1 MTTAPMTA
9 GPRTAASGTARAVVT
24 GVGVL
29 APNGI
34 GAEEYWSATLRG
46 QNGIDRITRFDPSSY
61 PSRLAGEI
69 TGFSVRDHV
78 PSRLVPQTDRTTQFA
93 LAGSDWALADAG
105 LSAESLPADERGV
118 VTASASGGFEFGQR
132 ELGHLWGKDP
142 KHVSAYMSF
151 AWFYAVNSG
160 QVSIRHDLRG
170 PTGVLVTDQ
179 AGGLDAV
186 AQARRRIRK
195 GTPLMLTGG
204 MDASLC
210 PYGLA
215 AQISAGILSESEDPT
230 RAYLPFDAAA
240 NGHVPGEGGAILTLE
255 DAGRARE
262 RGARVYGEIAG
273 YAATFD
279 PRPGSGRPSNLD
291 GAIRGALTDAGL
303 RPADIA
309 FVLADGAGE
318 PEPDRVEAQALTA
331 VFGPGGVPVTVPKT
345 MTGRLYSGAAPLDLV
360 TALFALRDG
369 VVPPTVHVEETT
381 GHDIDLVTGAPR
393 PVRGDAALVLARG
406 RGGFNS
412 AMVVRG
418 PSAP

>member
-1 MTTAPMTA
+1 MTTT
-9 GPRTAASGTARAVVT
+9 AVVT

-46 QNGIDRITRFDPSSY
+46 ESGIGRISRFDASSY
-61 PSRLAGEI
+61 PSRLAGEV
-69 TGFSVRDHV
+69 TGFSVREHI

-93 LAGSDWALADAG
+93 LAGSDWALADSG
-105 LSAESLPADERGV
+105 LTADSLPAAERGV

-170 PTGVLVTDQ
+170 PTGVVVTDQ
-179 AGGLDAV
+179 AGGLDAI

-215 AQISAGILSESEDPT
+215 AQISAGILSENEDPT

-240 NGHVPGEGGAILTLE
+240 DGHVPGEGGAMVTLE
-255 DAGRARE
+255 DAERARE
-262 RGARVYGEIAG
+262 RGARSYGEISG

-279 PRPGSGRPSNLD
+279 PRPGSGRLSNLER
-291 GAIRGALTDAGL
+291 AVRGALADAGL
-303 RPADIA
+303 RPGDIA

-318 PEPDRVEAQALTA
+318 PEADRVEAQALTA
-331 VFGPGGVPVTVPKT
+331 VFGPEGVPVTVPKT

-369 VVPPTVHVEETT
+369 VVPPTVHVDRPAT
-381 GHDIDLVTGAPR
+381 GYDIDLVTGSPR
-393 PVRGDAALVLARG
+393 PVGGDAALVLARG

-412 AMVVRG
+412 AMVVRR
-418 PSAP
+418 PSAA

>member
-1 MTTAPMTA
+1 MS
-9 GPRTAASGTARAVVT
+9 AATVVT
-24 GVGVL
+24 GIGVL

-34 GAEEYWSATLRG
+34 GAEEFWAATLRAES
-46 QNGIDRITRFDPSSY
+46 GIGRITHFEPASY
-61 PSRLAGEI
+61 PSRLAGEV
-69 TGFSVRDHV
+69 TGFSAREHL

-93 LAGSDWALADAG
+93 LTGSEWALRDSG
-105 LSAESLPADERGV
+105 LSADSLPAGERGV

-142 KHVSAYMSF
+142 RHVSAYMSF

-160 QVSIRHDLRG
+160 QISIRHDLRG

-195 GTPLMLTGG
+195 GTPVMLSGG

-210 PYGLA
+210 PYGLV
-215 AQISAGILSESEDPT
+215 AQISAGMLSESDDPT
-230 RAYLPFDAAA
+230 RAYRPFDPAAD
-240 NGHVPGEGGAILTLE
+240 GHVPGEGGAILTLE
-255 DAGRARE
+255 DGDRARA
-262 RGARVYGEIAG
+262 RGARSHGEISG

-279 PRPGSGRPSNLD
+279 PRPGSGRPANLD
-291 GAIRGALTDAGL
+291 RAIRGALADAGL
-303 RPADIA
+303 SPRDIA

-318 PEPDRVEAQALTA
+318 PEPDRAEARALTD
-331 VFGPGGVPVTVPKT
+331 VFGPRGVPVTVPKS
-345 MTGRLYSGAAPLDLV
+345 MTGRLYAGAAPLDLV

-369 VVPPTVHVEETT
+369 VVPPTVHVDEPDPAY
-381 GHDIDLVTGAPR
+381 DIDLVTGSAR

-412 AMVVRG
+412 AMVVRR
-418 PSAP
+418 PPAA

>member
-1 MTTAPMTA
+1 MS
-9 GPRTAASGTARAVVT
+9 AATVVT
-24 GVGVL
+24 GIGVL

-34 GAEEYWSATLRG
+34 GAEEFWAATLRAES
-46 QNGIDRITRFDPSSY
+46 GIGRITRFEPASY
-61 PSRLAGEI
+61 PSRLAGEV
-69 TGFSVRDHV
+69 TGFSAREHL

-93 LAGSDWALADAG
+93 LTGSEWALRDSG
-105 LSAESLPADERGV
+105 LSADSLPAGERGV

-170 PTGVLVTDQ
+170 PTGVVVTDQ
-179 AGGLDAV
+179 AGGLDAI

-215 AQISAGILSESEDPT
+215 AQISAGILSENEDPT

-240 NGHVPGEGGAILTLE
+240 DGHVPGEGGAMVTLE
-255 DAGRARE
+255 DAERARE
-262 RGARVYGEIAG
+262 RGARSYGEISG

-279 PRPGSGRPSNLD
+279 PRPGSGRPANLD
-291 GAIRGALTDAGL
+291 RAIRGALADAGL
-303 RPADIA
+303 SPRDIA

-318 PEPDRVEAQALTA
+318 PEPDRAEARALTD
-331 VFGPGGVPVTVPKT
+331 VFGPRGVPVTVPKS
-345 MTGRLYSGAAPLDLV
+345 MTGRLYAGAAPLDLV

-369 VVPPTVHVEETT
+369 VVPPTVHVD
-381 GHDIDLVTGAPR
+381 GPDPAYDIDLVTGSAR

-406 RGGFNS
+406 RGGFYS
-412 AMVVRG
+412 AMVVRR
-418 PSAP
+418 PSAA

>member
-1 MTTAPMTA
+1 MTAP
-9 GPRTAASGTARAVVT
+9 ASSPTAVVT

-29 APNGI
+29 APNGV
-34 GAEEYWSATLRG
+34 GARDYWSATLRG
-46 QNGIDRITRFDPSSY
+46 ESGIGRITRFDPSSY
-61 PSRLAGEI
+61 PSRLAGEV
-69 TGFSVRDHV
+69 TDFSVRDHV

-93 LAGSDWALADAG
+93 LAGSDWALADSGLDAG
-105 LSAESLPADERGV
+105 SLPAQERGV

-151 AWFYAVNSG
+151 AWFYAVNTG

-186 AQARRRIRK
+186 AQARRRIRG
-195 GTPLMLTGG
+195 GTPVMLTGG

-215 AQISAGILSESEDPT
+215 AQISAGMLSESDDPA
-230 RAYLPFDAAA
+230 RAYRPFAAA
-240 NGHVPGEGGAILTLE
+240 ADGHVPGEGGAILTLE
-255 DAGRARE
+255 EGRRARE
-262 RGARVYGEIAG
+262 RGARVYGEIGG

-279 PRPGSGRPSNLD
+279 PRPGSGRPSNLERAVRD
-291 GAIRGALTDAGL
+291 ALTDAGL
-303 RPADIA
+303 RPEDIT

-318 PEPDRVEAQALTA
+318 PEADRVEAQALSA

-360 TALFALRDG
+360 TALLALRDG
-369 VVPPTVHVEETT
+369 LVPPTVHVEAPAA
-381 GHDIDLVTGAPR
+381 DYDLDLVTGRPR
-393 PVRGDAALVLARG
+393 PVDGAAALVLARG

-412 AMVVRG
+412 AMVVRRPTG
-418 PSAP
+418 A

>member
-1 MTTAPMTA
+1 MTTAPTTA
-9 GPRTAASGTARAVVT
+9 RPTTTAAGTARAVVT

-34 GAEEYWSATLRG
+34 GAEEYWAATLRG
-46 QNGIDRITRFDPSSY
+46 ESGIARITRFDPSSY
-61 PSRLAGEI
+61 PSRLAGEV
-69 TGFSVRDHV
+69 TGFSVRDHI

-93 LAGSDWALADAG
+93 LAGADWALADAG
-105 LSAESLPADERGV
+105 LNADSLSADERGV

-186 AQARRRIRK
+186 AQARRRIRR

-215 AQISAGILSESEDPT
+215 AQISAGILSGSEDPT

-240 NGHVPGEGGAILTLE
+240 DGHVPGEGGAILTLE
-255 DAGRARE
+255 DADRARE
-262 RGARVYGEIAG
+262 RGARVHGEIVG

-279 PRPGSGRPSNLD
+279 PRPGSGRPANLER
-291 GAIRGALTDAGL
+291 AVRGALDDAGL
-303 RPADIA
+303 RPGDIA

-393 PVRGDAALVLARG
+393 PVTGDAALVLARG

-418 PSAP
+418 PAAA

>member
-1 MTTAPMTA
+1 MTNAT
-9 GPRTAASGTARAVVT
+9 VVT
-24 GVGVL
+24 GIGVL

-34 GAEEYWSATLRG
+34 GAEEFWEATLRG
-46 QNGIDRITRFDPSSY
+46 ESGIGRITRFDPSSY
-61 PSRLAGEI
+61 PSRLAGEV
-69 TGFSVRDHV
+69 TGFSPRDHV

-93 LAGSDWALADAG
+93 LAGSDWALADSG
-105 LSAESLPADERGV
+105 LDAESLTADERGV

-151 AWFYAVNSG
+151 AWFYAVNTG
-160 QVSIRHDLRG
+160 QLSIRHDLRG
-170 PTGVLVTDQ
+170 PTGVVVTDQ

-215 AQISAGILSESEDPT
+215 AQISAGILSGSDDPG

-240 NGHVPGEGGAILTLE
+240 DGHVPGEGGAILTLE
-255 DAGRARE
+255 GGDRARE
-262 RGARVYGEIAG
+262 RGARSHGQISG

-279 PRPGSGRPSNLD
+279 PRPGSGRPGNLER
-291 GAIRGALTDAGL
+291 AIRGALADAELGP
-303 RPADIA
+303 RDIA
-309 FVLADGAGE
+309 LVLADGAGE
-318 PEPDRVEAQALTA
+318 PEQDLAEARALAA

-345 MTGRLYSGAAPLDLV
+345 MTGRLYAGAAPLDLV

-369 VVPPTVHVEETT
+369 VVPPTVHVD
-381 GHDIDLVTGAPR
+381 GPAPGCDIDLVTGSPR
-393 PVRGDAALVLARG
+393 PVEGDAALIVARG

-412 AMVVRG
+412 AMVVRR
-418 PSAP
+418 PPTD

>member
-1 MTTAPMTA
+1 MTTT
-9 GPRTAASGTARAVVT
+9 AVVT

-34 GAEEYWSATLRG
+34 GAEQYWSATLRG
-46 QNGIDRITRFDPSSY
+46 ESGIGRISRFDASSY
-61 PSRLAGEI
+61 PSRLAGEV
-69 TGFSVRDHV
+69 TGFSVREHI

-93 LAGSDWALADAG
+93 LAGSDWALADSG
-105 LSAESLPADERGV
+105 LTADSLPAAERGV

-170 PTGVLVTDQ
+170 PTGVVVTDQ
-179 AGGLDAV
+179 AGGLDAI

-215 AQISAGILSESEDPT
+215 AQISAGILSENEDPT

-240 NGHVPGEGGAILTLE
+240 DGHVPGEGGAMVTLE
-255 DAGRARE
+255 DAERARE
-262 RGARVYGEIAG
+262 RGARSYGEISG

-279 PRPGSGRPSNLD
+279 PRPGSGRLSNLER
-291 GAIRGALTDAGL
+291 AVRGALADAGL
-303 RPADIA
+303 RPGDIA

-318 PEPDRVEAQALTA
+318 PEADRVEAQALTA
-331 VFGPGGVPVTVPKT
+331 VFGPEGVPVTVPKT

-369 VVPPTVHVEETT
+369 VVPPTVHVDRPAT
-381 GHDIDLVTGAPR
+381 GYDIDLVTGSPR
-393 PVRGDAALVLARG
+393 PVGGDAALVLARG

-412 AMVVRG
+412 AMVVRR
-418 PSAP
+418 PSAA

>member
-1 MTTAPMTA
+1 MTAP
-9 GPRTAASGTARAVVT
+9 AAAPKAVVT
-24 GVGVL
+24 GIGVL
-29 APNGI
+29 APNGV
-34 GAEEYWSATLRG
+34 GAREYWSATLRG
-46 QNGIDRITRFDPSSY
+46 ESGIGPLTRFDPSSY
-61 PSRLAGEI
+61 PSRLAGEV

-78 PSRLVPQTDRTTQFA
+78 PGRLVPQTDRTTQFA
-93 LAGSDWALADAG
+93 LAGADWALADCG
-105 LSAESLPADERGV
+105 LDPGSLTADERGV

-132 ELGHLWGKDP
+132 ELGHLWGEGP

-160 QVSIRHDLRG
+160 QISIRHDLRG

-186 AQARRRIRK
+186 AQARRRVRG

-215 AQISAGILSESEDPT
+215 AQISAGILSESDDPAHAYRPFAED
-230 RAYLPFDAAA
+230 AD
-240 NGHVPGEGGAILTLE
+240 GHVPGEGGAILTLE
-255 DAGRARE
+255 DGARAEE

-273 YAATFD
+273 YAASFD
-279 PRPGSGRPSNLD
+279 PRPGSGRPSTLER
-291 GAIRGALTDAGL
+291 AVRGALADAGA
-303 RPADIA
+303 RPEDIA

-318 PEPDRVEAQALTA
+318 PGADRAEAQALGA

-360 TALFALRDG
+360 CALFALRDG
-369 VVPPTVHVEETT
+369 VVPPTVHVDAPVA
-381 GHDIDLVTGAPR
+381 GYGLDLVTGGPR
-393 PVRGDAALVLARG
+393 PLDGDRVLVLARG

-412 AMVVRG
+412 AMVVRRS
-418 PSAP
+418 PAA

>member
-1 MTTAPMTA
+1 MTTAPA
-9 GPRTAASGTARAVVT
+9 TAAPTTTAAGTARAVVT

-34 GAEEYWSATLRG
+34 GAEEYWAATLRG
-46 QNGIDRITRFDPSSY
+46 ESGIARITRFDPSSY
-61 PSRLAGEI
+61 PSRLAGEV
-69 TGFSVRDHV
+69 TGFSVRDHI

-93 LAGSDWALADAG
+93 LAGADWALADAG
-105 LSAESLPADERGV
+105 LNAESLPADERGV

-215 AQISAGILSESEDPT
+215 AQISAGILSESEDPA

-240 NGHVPGEGGAILTLE
+240 NGHVPGEGGAILALE
-255 DAGRARE
+255 DADRARE
-262 RGARVYGEIAG
+262 RGARIHGAIGG

-279 PRPGSGRPSNLD
+279 PRPGSGRPANLER
-291 GAIRGALTDAGL
+291 AVRGALADAGL
-303 RPADIA
+303 RPGDIA

-331 VFGPGGVPVTVPKT
+331 VFGPGGVPVSVPKT

-381 GHDIDLVTGAPR
+381 GHDLDLVTGAPR
-393 PVRGDAALVLARG
+393 PVTGDAALVLARG

>member
-1 MTTAPMTA
+1 MS
-9 GPRTAASGTARAVVT
+9 AATVVT
-24 GVGVL
+24 GIGVL

-34 GAEEYWSATLRG
+34 GAEEFWAATLRAES
-46 QNGIDRITRFDPSSY
+46 GIGRITHFEPASY
-61 PSRLAGEI
+61 PSRLAGEV
-69 TGFSVRDHV
+69 TGFSARDHL

-93 LAGSDWALADAG
+93 LTGSEWALRDSG
-105 LSAESLPADERGV
+105 LSADSLPAGERGV

-142 KHVSAYMSF
+142 RHVSAYMSF

-160 QVSIRHDLRG
+160 QISIRHDLRG

-195 GTPLMLTGG
+195 GTPVMLSGG

-210 PYGLA
+210 PYGLV
-215 AQISAGILSESEDPT
+215 AQISAGMLSESDDPT
-230 RAYLPFDAAA
+230 RAYRPFDPAAD
-240 NGHVPGEGGAILTLE
+240 GHVPGEGGAILTLE
-255 DAGRARE
+255 DGDRARA
-262 RGARVYGEIAG
+262 RGARSHGEISG

-279 PRPGSGRPSNLD
+279 PRPGSGRPANLD
-291 GAIRGALTDAGL
+291 RAIRGALADAGL
-303 RPADIA
+303 SPSDIA

-318 PEPDRVEAQALTA
+318 PEPDRAEARALTD
-331 VFGPGGVPVTVPKT
+331 VFGPRGVPVTVPKS
-345 MTGRLYSGAAPLDLV
+345 MTGRLYAGAAPLDLV

-369 VVPPTVHVEETT
+369 VVPPTVHVDEPDPAY
-381 GHDIDLVTGAPR
+381 DIDLVTGSAR

-412 AMVVRG
+412 AMVVRR
-418 PSAP
+418 PSAA

>member
-1 MTTAPMTA
+1 MTA
-9 GPRTAASGTARAVVT
+9 TAVVT
-24 GVGVL
+24 GIGVL

-34 GAEEYWSATLRG
+34 GAREYWSATLRG
-46 QNGIDRITRFDPSSY
+46 ESGIGRITRFDPSPY
-61 PSRLAGEI
+61 PSRLAGEV
-69 TGFSVRDHV
+69 TGFSVRDHI

-93 LAGSDWALADAG
+93 LAGSDWALADSG
-105 LSAESLPADERGV
+105 LTADSLPADERGV

-170 PTGVLVTDQ
+170 PTGVVVTDQ

-186 AQARRRIRK
+186 AQARRRIRG

-210 PYGLA
+210 PYGFA
-215 AQISAGILSESEDPT
+215 AQISAGILSGSEDPA

-240 NGHVPGEGGAILTLE
+240 DGHVPGEGGAMLTLE
-255 DAGRARE
+255 DAERARQ
-262 RGARVYGEIAG
+262 RGARCYGEISG

-279 PRPGSGRPSNLD
+279 PRPGSGRPANLER
-291 GAIRGALTDAGL
+291 AVRGALADAGL
-303 RPADIA
+303 RSEDIA

-318 PEPDRVEAQALTA
+318 PEADRVEAQALTA
-331 VFGPGGVPVTVPKT
+331 VFGPEGVPVTVPKT
-345 MTGRLYSGAAPLDLV
+345 MTGRLYAGAAPLDLV

-369 VVPPTVHVEETT
+369 VVPPTVHVDRPAAEYA
-381 GHDIDLVTGAPR
+381 IDLVTGAPR
-393 PVRGDAALVLARG
+393 PVDGDAALVLARG

-412 AMVVRG
+412 AMVVRRPPG
-418 PSAP
+418 P

>member
-1 MTTAPMTA
+1 MS
-9 GPRTAASGTARAVVT
+9 AATVVT
-24 GVGVL
+24 GIGVL

-34 GAEEYWSATLRG
+34 GAREFWAATLRAES
-46 QNGIDRITRFDPSSY
+46 GIGRITRFDPSSY
-61 PSRLAGEI
+61 PSRLAGEV
-69 TGFSVRDHV
+69 TGFEVRDHV

-93 LAGSDWALADAG
+93 LAGSDWALEDSG
-105 LSAESLPADERGV
+105 LSADSLPADGRGV

-132 ELGHLWGKDP
+132 ELGHLWGEGP
-142 KHVSAYMSF
+142 RHVSAYMSF

-170 PTGVLVTDQ
+170 PTGVLVADQ

-186 AQARRRIRK
+186 AQARRRIRG
-195 GTPLMLTGG
+195 GTPVMLTGG

-215 AQISAGILSESEDPT
+215 AQISAGMLSDSDDPT
-230 RAYLPFDAAA
+230 RAYLPFDPAAD
-240 NGHVPGEGGAILTLE
+240 GHVPGEGGAILTLE
-255 DAGRARE
+255 DGERARA
-262 RGARVYGEIAG
+262 RGARSHGEISG

-291 GAIRGALTDAGL
+291 RAIRGALADARL
-303 RPADIA
+303 SPRSIA

-318 PEPDRVEAQALTA
+318 PESDRAEAQALA
-331 VFGPGGVPVTVPKT
+331 EVFGPRGVPVTVPKS
-345 MTGRLYSGAAPLDLV
+345 MTGRLYAGAAPLDLV

-369 VVPPTVHVEETT
+369 VVPPTVHVD
-381 GHDIDLVTGAPR
+381 GPAPGYDIDLVTGSPR
-393 PVRGDAALVLARG
+393 PVDGDAALVLARG

-412 AMVVRG
+412 AMVVRR
-418 PSAP
+418 PSAV

>member
-1 MTTAPMTA
+1 MS
-9 GPRTAASGTARAVVT
+9 AATVVT
-24 GVGVL
+24 GIGVL

-34 GAEEYWSATLRG
+34 GAEEFWAATLRAES
-46 QNGIDRITRFDPSSY
+46 GIGRITHFEPASY
-61 PSRLAGEI
+61 PSRLAGEV
-69 TGFSVRDHV
+69 TGFSAREHL

-93 LAGSDWALADAG
+93 LTGSEWALRDSG
-105 LSAESLPADERGV
+105 LSADTLPAGERGV

-142 KHVSAYMSF
+142 RHVSAYMSF

-160 QVSIRHDLRG
+160 QISIRHDLRG

-195 GTPLMLTGG
+195 GTPVMLSGG

-210 PYGLA
+210 PYGLV
-215 AQISAGILSESEDPT
+215 AQISAGMLSESDDPT
-230 RAYLPFDAAA
+230 RAYRPFDPAAD
-240 NGHVPGEGGAILTLE
+240 GHVPGEGGAILTLE
-255 DAGRARE
+255 DGDRARA
-262 RGARVYGEIAG
+262 RGARSHGEISG

-279 PRPGSGRPSNLD
+279 PRPGSGRPANLD
-291 GAIRGALTDAGL
+291 RAIRGALADAGL
-303 RPADIA
+303 SPRDIA

-318 PEPDRVEAQALTA
+318 PEPDRAEARALTD
-331 VFGPGGVPVTVPKT
+331 VFGPRGVPVTVPKS
-345 MTGRLYSGAAPLDLV
+345 MTGRLYAGAAPLDLV

-369 VVPPTVHVEETT
+369 VVPPTVHVDEPDPAY
-381 GHDIDLVTGAPR
+381 DIDLVTGSAR

-412 AMVVRG
+412 AMVVRR
-418 PSAP
+418 PPAA

>member
-1 MTTAPMTA
+1 MS
-9 GPRTAASGTARAVVT
+9 AATVVT
-24 GVGVL
+24 GIGVL

-34 GAEEYWSATLRG
+34 GAEEFWAATLRAES
-46 QNGIDRITRFDPSSY
+46 GIGRITRFEPASY
-61 PSRLAGEI
+61 PSRLAGEV
-69 TGFSVRDHV
+69 TGFSAREHL

-93 LAGSDWALADAG
+93 LTGSEWALRDSG
-105 LSAESLPADERGV
+105 LSADSLPAGERGV

-142 KHVSAYMSF
+142 RHVSAYMSF

-160 QVSIRHDLRG
+160 QISIRHDLRG

-195 GTPLMLTGG
+195 GTPVMLSGG

-215 AQISAGILSESEDPT
+215 AQISAGMLSESDDPA
-230 RAYLPFDAAA
+230 RAYRPFDPAAD
-240 NGHVPGEGGAILTLE
+240 GHVPGEGGAILTLE
-255 DAGRARE
+255 DGERARA
-262 RGARVYGEIAG
+262 RGARSHGEISG

-279 PRPGSGRPSNLD
+279 PRPGSGRPANLD
-291 GAIRGALTDAGL
+291 RAIRGALADAGL
-303 RPADIA
+303 SPRDIA

-318 PEPDRVEAQALTA
+318 PEPDRAEAQALTD
-331 VFGPGGVPVTVPKT
+331 VFGPRGVPVTVPKS
-345 MTGRLYSGAAPLDLV
+345 MTGRLYAGAAPLDLV

-369 VVPPTVHVEETT
+369 VVPPTVHVD
-381 GHDIDLVTGAPR
+381 GPDPAYDIDLVTGSAR

-412 AMVVRG
+412 AMVVRR
-418 PSAP
+418 PSAA

>member
-1 MTTAPMTA
+1 MTTA
-9 GPRTAASGTARAVVT
+9 AVVT
-24 GVGVL
+24 GLGVL

-46 QNGIDRITRFDPSSY
+46 ESGIGRITRFDPSSY
-61 PSRLAGEI
+61 PSRLAGEV
-69 TGFSVRDHV
+69 TGFSVREHV

-93 LAGSDWALADAG
+93 LAGSDWALADSG
-105 LSAESLPADERGV
+105 LAADSLPAAERGV
-118 VTASASGGFEFGQR
+118 ATASASGGFEFGQR

-170 PTGVLVTDQ
+170 PTGVLVADQ

-186 AQARRRIRK
+186 AQARRRIRG
-195 GTPLMLTGG
+195 GTPVMLTGA

-215 AQISAGILSESEDPT
+215 AQISAGILSESTDPT

-240 NGHVPGEGGAILTLE
+240 DGHVPGEGGAILVLE
-255 DAGRARE
+255 DAERARA
-262 RGARVYGEIAG
+262 RGARSYGEISG

-279 PRPGSGRPSNLD
+279 PRPGSGRPGNLER
-291 GAIRGALTDAGL
+291 AVRGALADAGL
-303 RPADIA
+303 RPRDIA

-318 PEPDRVEAQALTA
+318 PEADRVEAAALTA
-331 VFGPGGVPVTVPKT
+331 VFGPAGVPVTVPKT
-345 MTGRLYSGAAPLDLV
+345 MTGRLYAGAAPLDLV

-369 VVPPTVHVEETT
+369 VVPPTVHVDGPAT
-381 GHDIDLVTGAPR
+381 GYDIDLVTRSSR
-393 PVRGDAALVLARG
+393 PVDGAAVLVLARG

-412 AMVVRG
+412 AMVVSR
-418 PSAP
+418 PAAA